1 MFAFQ
6 NTLYY
11 LIQFSILINLLP
23 VFVLSNEFFESVS
36 SLLIIFFM
44 LSDKKSLSEGP
55 GSIFG
60 IATHYEFG
68 LEF

>member
-6 NTLYY
+6 NTLCY

-44 LSDKKSLSEGP
+44 PSDKKVSVKGQVP
-55 GSIFG
+55 F
-60 IATHYEFG
+60 
-68 LEF
+68 LE

>member
-44 LSDKKSLSEGP
+44 LSDKKVSVKGQVP
-55 GSIFG
+55 F
-60 IATHYEFG
+60 
-68 LEF
+68 LE